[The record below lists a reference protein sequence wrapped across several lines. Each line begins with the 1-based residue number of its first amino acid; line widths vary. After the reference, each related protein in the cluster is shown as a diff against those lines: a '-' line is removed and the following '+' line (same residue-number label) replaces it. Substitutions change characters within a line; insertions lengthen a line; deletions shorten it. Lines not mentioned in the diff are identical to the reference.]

1 MDPLVLSELKRTTWI
16 NLCNSNDLILFKK
29 KGDKLRGNLEFN
41 TDLTSLFNVFISF
54 PKIPM
59 FLFGDTDLNY

>member
-1 MDPLVLSELKRTTWI
+1 MDPLVLSELKRTKWI
-16 NLCNSNDLILFKK
+16 NLCDSNDLILFKK

-54 PKIPM
+54 P
-59 FLFGDTDLNY
+59 